1 MTLEAICVSV
11 LFMKTIVV
19 TGGAGFI
26 GSNTVE
32 LLCGQGFKVRVIDDL
47 SFGYRDFVDPRAE
60 FVEGS
65 IGEYEKVLKLLR
77 GADAVIHFA
86 ASSIIKF
93 SIENP
98 KLYVENNVMNGTVL
112 LQAMRE
118 ADVKKIIFSSSAAV
132 YGEPE
137 HTPTKENDSK
147 HPMQPYGATKLAFEA
162 LLSAYY
168 NSYGIESVS
177 LRYFNAYGP
186 RDEQKPATRAVPMWI
201 REILSGETVKTYWK
215 GSQRRDYVFVKDI
228 AEAHI
233 DVLNLSG
240 CHVFNIGSGTGVL
253 MKDVLGEI
261 ISIVGA
267 KPKVE
272 DQGERQGDP
281 QVLVA
286 DISAI
291 RKVVGWQPK
300 WNLHDGLVETVA
312 YYKKRLH
319 L

>member
-1 MTLEAICVSV
+1 
-11 LFMKTIVV
+11 MKIIVV

-32 LLCGQGFKVRVIDDL
+32 LLCDLGFHVRVIDDL

-60 FVEGS
+60 FTQAS
-65 IGEYEKVLKLLR
+65 IGDREKVLKILN

-98 KLYVENNVMNGTVL
+98 AFYIQNNILNGTVL
-112 LQAMRE
+112 LEAMRE
-118 ADVKKIIFSSSAAV
+118 TGVKKIIFSSSASV
-132 YGEPE
+132 YGEPDRVPIQE
-137 HTPTKENDSK
+137 GDSK
-147 HPMQPYGATKLAFEA
+147 RPLQPYGATKLAFEA
-162 LLSAYY
+162 ILSAYY

-201 REILSGETVKTYWK
+201 KEILSGETVKTYWK

-228 AEAHI
+228 AKAHV
-233 DVLNLSG
+233 DVLDLKG
-240 CHVFNIGSGTGVL
+240 CHVFNIGSGEGVL
-253 MKDVLGEI
+253 MKDILSEI
-261 ISIVGA
+261 ISLTG
-267 KPKVE
+267 KSPTVE
-272 DQGERQGDP
+272 DQGERMGDP
-281 QVLVA
+281 KILVA
-286 DISAI
+286 DISSIKKA
-291 RKVVGWQPK
+291 VGWQPK
-300 WNLHDGLVETVA
+300 FNLHDGLLETVS
-312 YYKKRLH
+312 YYKKRLN